1 MILKQL
7 PKQFGI
13 KNYLQNS
20 KKPSKMGHLR
30 LVSPRSHP
38 NAQKKRVL
46 NPGNSRLSHKK
57 PMRKMGLEPTR
68 RCQH

>member
-13 KNYLQNS
+13 KNYPQNS
-20 KKPSKMGHLR
+20 KKNSKMGHLR

-46 NPGNSRLSHKK
+46 NPANSRLSAKK
-57 PMRKMGLEPTR
+57 SNAEDGT
-68 RCQH
+68 

>member
-30 LVSPRSHP
+30 LVSPKCTKKESLESRKFKALTQKT
-38 NAQKKRVL
+38 NAED
-46 NPGNSRLSHKK
+46 G
-57 PMRKMGLEPTR
+57 T
-68 RCQH
+68 